1 MNVNDIVT
9 VMTLSGEY
17 VGALLQNN
25 GTHVVLKH
33 PKLVTN
39 GENGLAL
46 ADGISATGT
55 VPDELDLYN
64 VCFVVLSHPD
74 VVTAHAAAVQD
85 QESV

>member
-1 MNVNDIVT
+1 MNVDDIVT

-17 VGALLQNN
+17 VGALVQNN
-25 GTHVVLKH
+25 GTHVVLRH

-46 ADGISATGT
+46 ADGISATGS
-55 VPDELDLYN
+55 VPEVLDLYN
-64 VCFVVLSHPD
+64 VCFVVVSHPD
-74 VVTAHAAAVQD
+74 VAVAHAASL